1 MKEPLSAEERDA
13 KVQADAAKIS
23 GGIET
28 AVGTVAAVASLFV
41 GSVRSTQQQSEQ
53 DSELQPPVSAAEQQT
68 VLSEWRSEPG
78 VVSWYDGGVRLPIAS
93 SVDAADDGLSVD
105 EMMQMAREKLD
116 DSGGGAAGEA
126 GSDEALR
133 AAFEALKQGDGGAS
147 AAPAE
152 SAKLKSSVLRGAA
165 SLAFELRSFLEGS
178 KRDLERVQNSVVDKV
193 KMDATLAARA
203 ADWVVRRAILDSGR
217 VLGAAA
223 SSFATLGPATAAATA
238 TDDGEGGGGEAGRES
253 AAVAKKQKA
262 AAEAAPFAS
271 RLGRV
276 YEMEEERRALGA
288 ASAPAVRGALPADA
302 TTAGRTTAAVVAA
315 AEEERRAAAA
325 ALLNSSAEAVRGLGG
340 KLEVLAPLE
349 ELQLPPRAVEAAG
362 QLGVLLQRSQRDF
375 ESFDALARRGQL
387 PTLAEELS
395 DAVVPNL
402 PNWVKGGVGAAPT
415 ALGSFASAA
424 DPAEQRRQRLQRR
437 AFETEARRLR
447 LAAALASRA
456 SKDSSDAVVFGV
468 LPAAKATATVVAR
481 RAAEVDWATTIKDGA
496 AGTASAAAG
505 ALAARGALPASL
517 LPKAGSGSGG
527 GGGGLTLRPGSSG
540 LLGGDGMRGLLS
552 EVTAELVKEY
562 SESVRDGVRSGV
574 LPDMQSK
581 LGEATDGATRSMG
594 DRVGELGQG
603 LRAALPAGVGA
614 ALPGGAASTT
624 GAGGGGGSGGGSG
637 SGSGS
642 YVGVVEPTVQPP
654 KGAMGA
660 MGGAM
665 GAMGA
670 RLRGDPV
677 APAQSR
683 PDAVVE
689 PTVTVEAVEVTVE
702 VTVEAT
708 VEAVAVDVEAE
719 VEMQA
724 MDVSVEAVEV
734 EVLGADTTELRSA
747 AADGDGRPTPPP
759 PQRQPPPAQEPLGK
773 AAQEDA
779 EWLSTITG
787 AWQAAGEE
795 AQTTRTMEKQRQPPS
810 QQWAGA
816 EVGVGV
822 GGEEANDFV
831 EVEVEVEAVSEQ
843 DEQEAAREQL
853 LEAVDMALYSGEAAI
868 KRALRRSGALTPEA
882 AREWELLKSF
892 DAEVREKERKAEV
905 MEGQLLET
913 LEKAV
918 SRR

>member
-1 MKEPLSAEERDA
+1 
-13 KVQADAAKIS
+13 
-23 GGIET
+23 
-28 AVGTVAAVASLFV
+28 
-41 GSVRSTQQQSEQ
+41 
-53 DSELQPPVSAAEQQT
+53 
-68 VLSEWRSEPG
+68 
-78 VVSWYDGGVRLPIAS
+78 
-93 SVDAADDGLSVD
+93 
-105 EMMQMAREKLD
+105 
-116 DSGGGAAGEA
+116 
-126 GSDEALR
+126 
-133 AAFEALKQGDGGAS
+133 
-147 AAPAE
+147 
-152 SAKLKSSVLRGAA
+152 
-165 SLAFELRSFLEGS
+165 
-178 KRDLERVQNSVVDKV
+178 
-193 KMDATLAARA
+193 
-203 ADWVVRRAILDSGR
+203 
-217 VLGAAA
+217 
-223 SSFATLGPATAAATA
+223 
-238 TDDGEGGGGEAGRES
+238 
-253 AAVAKKQKA
+253 
-262 AAEAAPFAS
+262 
-271 RLGRV
+271 
-276 YEMEEERRALGA
+276 
-288 ASAPAVRGALPADA
+288 
-302 TTAGRTTAAVVAA
+302 
-315 AEEERRAAAA
+315 
-325 ALLNSSAEAVRGLGG
+325 
-340 KLEVLAPLE
+340 
-349 ELQLPPRAVEAAG
+349 
-362 QLGVLLQRSQRDF
+362 
-375 ESFDALARRGQL
+375 
-387 PTLAEELS
+387 
-395 DAVVPNL
+395 
-402 PNWVKGGVGAAPT
+402 
-415 ALGSFASAA
+415 
-424 DPAEQRRQRLQRR
+424 
-437 AFETEARRLR
+437 
-447 LAAALASRA
+447 
-456 SKDSSDAVVFGV
+456 
-468 LPAAKATATVVAR
+468 
-481 RAAEVDWATTIKDGA
+481 
-496 AGTASAAAG
+496 
-505 ALAARGALPASL
+505 
-517 LPKAGSGSGG
+517 
-527 GGGGLTLRPGSSG
+527 
-540 LLGGDGMRGLLS
+540 MRGLLS

-624 GAGGGGGSGGGSG
+624 GAGGGGGSGGG